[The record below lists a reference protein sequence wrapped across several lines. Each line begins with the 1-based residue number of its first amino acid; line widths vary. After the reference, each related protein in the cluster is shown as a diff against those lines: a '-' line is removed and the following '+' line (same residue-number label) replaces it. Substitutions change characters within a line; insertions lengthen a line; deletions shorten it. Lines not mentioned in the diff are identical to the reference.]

1 MRGKNRV
8 KATNMLILA
17 LDSSAASASVALLED
32 GKILSEFYINTK
44 QTHSQTLMPMVE
56 SVLKLT
62 NKTLDDV
69 TCMAVSAG
77 PGSFTGVR
85 IGVSCV
91 KGLSMTRNIPCAG
104 VSTLRAMAENA
115 RQLTGIVCAVMDARC
130 GQVYNA
136 LFRAESGKLTRLC
149 DDRALPIAELLDEC
163 KTFAEKIYLVG
174 DGAELCYKTF
184 EAVRAELLQPQL
196 RFQRASGVAMAAQE
210 MIENGQTVTPD
221 ALMPIYLRLPQAER
235 ELKAKNAQK
244 NNK

>member
-1 MRGKNRV
+1 
-8 KATNMLILA
+8 MLILA
-17 LDSSAASASVALLED
+17 LDSSAAPASAALLED

-91 KGLSMTRNIPCAG
+91 KGIALPKNIPCVG
-104 VSTLRAMAENA
+104 VSTLEAIAYS
-115 RQLTGIVCAVMDARC
+115 GIPYEDAILCAVMDARC

-136 LFRAESGKLTRLC
+136 LFRSEGGALHRLTE
-149 DDRALPIAELLDEC
+149 DRALPIKELEGELWPHGREV
-163 KTFAEKIYLVG
+163 LLLG
-174 DGAELCYKTF
+174 DGAALCHQAF
-184 EAVRAELLQPQL
+184 SMWGARLAPEGVRY
-196 RFQRASGVAMAAQE
+196 QRASSVALLGEQAAKE
-210 MIENGQTVTPD
+210 GKTVP
-221 ALMPIYLRLPQAER
+221 AGELAPVYLRLPQAER
-235 ELKAKNAQK
+235 ELKKRQAEQANG
-244 NNK
+244 